1 MKTIFDHQINLLK
14 KVKDYLDLSK
24 KKNIDTGKSIMFYD
38 YMD

>member
-24 KKNIDTGKSIMFYD
+24 KKILIQR
-38 YMD
+38 